1 MAGAAS
7 PGPRDLAR
15 GGAALSGAR
24 PWPGAGAV
32 VLPAGAVPNPPRPLP
47 HPRAQLSAMDRGH
60 CAQPWTKMED
70 DSEGQFGLFTIHS
83 LSWTMKLN
91 ILMATA
97 SGKESRFHNGTGH
110 ILELA
115 VSNSIL
121 EVFTMSLSNI
131 TPSYT

>member
-24 PWPGAGAV
+24 PRHGAGAV
-32 VLPAGAVPNPPRPLP
+32 VLPAGAAPNPPRLLR

-60 CAQPWTKMED
+60 GSQPWTEVED

-83 LSWTMKLN
+83 LS
-91 ILMATA
+91 
-97 SGKESRFHNGTGH
+97 
-110 ILELA
+110 
-115 VSNSIL
+115 
-121 EVFTMSLSNI
+121 
-131 TPSYT
+131 